1 VQRLGDVR
9 EAEMRVVG
17 IDHVVLLVNDLPAM
31 IAFYEGVL
39 GCRVRHR
46 QDAIGLVHLDAG
58 SSLIDLVDR
67 AGPLGQ
73 RQAPGP
79 GRNLD
84 HICLRVESF
93 DADTVRAEL
102 AAHGVAS
109 GAPATRYG
117 AGGSEPTIYLTDPE
131 GNGIELRG

>member
-1 VQRLGDVR
+1 
-9 EAEMRVVG
+9 MRIVG
-17 IDHVVLLVNDLPAM
+17 IDHLVLLVDDLPGM

-67 AGPLGQ
+67 AGELG
-73 RQAPGP
+73 RQQAAGP

-84 HICLRVESF
+84 HICLKVDGF
-93 DADTVRAEL
+93 DAAAVRAEL
-102 AAHGVAS
+102 AQHGIAS
-109 GAPATRYG
+109 GEPAQRYG
-117 AGGSEPTIYLTDPE
+117 AGGVGPSIYLTDPE

>member
-1 VQRLGDVR
+1 
-9 EAEMRVVG
+9 MRIVG
-17 IDHVVLLVNDLPAM
+17 IDHVVLLVNHLAGM
-31 IAFYEGVL
+31 TGFYERVL

-67 AGPLGQ
+67 AGTLGQ
-73 RQAPGP
+73 RQSPGP

-84 HICLRVESF
+84 HICLRVADF
-93 DADTVRAEL
+93 DAVAIRAEL
-102 AAHGVAS
+102 TAQGVAS
-109 GAPATRYG
+109 GAPVTRYG
-117 AGGSEPTIYLTDPE
+117 AGGSAPTIYLTDPE